1 MLVARRG
8 VDSGPACHGMGW
20 LGLPVWEGI
29 MKNVGGLPEAA
40 TVSRAVV
47 LEERYRGRLPGT
59 LDDLTGPGHGTVQL
73 PLHVA
78 WSGQTAFN
86 LDLPK
91 ACMHMYRI
99 VLAEGQRG
107 DVAAYLNRD
116 LLLRQWPILRNLVS
130 RTVRKV
136 WEATFP
142 ELAEEQPAT
151 P

>member
-1 MLVARRG
+1 MS
-8 VDSGPACHGMGW
+8 D
-20 LGLPVWEGI
+20 
-29 MKNVGGLPEAA
+29 VGGMLEAA
-40 TVSRAVV
+40 PVSRTAV
-47 LEERYRGRLPGT
+47 LAERYRSRLPET
-59 LDDLTGPGHGTVQL
+59 LDDLAGPSHGTVQL
-73 PLHVA
+73 PSHVA

-91 ACMHMYRI
+91 ACMHLYRI

-107 DVAAYLNRD
+107 DVATYLNRD

>member
-1 MLVARRG
+1 MS
-8 VDSGPACHGMGW
+8 D
-20 LGLPVWEGI
+20 
-29 MKNVGGLPEAA
+29 VGGMLEAA
-40 TVSRAVV
+40 PVSRTAV
-47 LEERYRGRLPGT
+47 LEERYRSRLPET
-59 LDDLTGPGHGTVQL
+59 LDDLAGPSHGTVQL

-91 ACMHMYRI
+91 ACMHLYRI

-107 DVAAYLNRD
+107 DVATYLNRD

-136 WEATFP
+136 WEAGFP

>member
-1 MLVARRG
+1 MS
-8 VDSGPACHGMGW
+8 D
-20 LGLPVWEGI
+20 
-29 MKNVGGLPEAA
+29 VGGMLEAA
-40 TVSRAVV
+40 PVSRTAV
-47 LEERYRGRLPGT
+47 LEERYRSRLPET
-59 LDDLTGPGHGTVQL
+59 LDDLAGPSHGTVQL

-91 ACMHMYRI
+91 ACMHLYRI

-107 DVAAYLNRD
+107 DVATYLNRD

>member
-1 MLVARRG
+1 M
-8 VDSGPACHGMGW
+8 S
-20 LGLPVWEGI
+20 E
-29 MKNVGGLPEAA
+29 VGGLLEAA
-40 TVSRAVV
+40 PGSRAAI
-47 LEERYRGRLPGT
+47 LEERYRSRLPET
-59 LDDLTGPGHGTVQL
+59 LDHLAGPGDGTVQL

-142 ELAEEQPAT
+142 ELIEEHPAT

>member
-1 MLVARRG
+1 MAN
-8 VDSGPACHGMGW
+8 VDS
-20 LGLPVWEGI
+20 
-29 MKNVGGLPEAA
+29 LPEA
-40 TVSRAVV
+40 TPVSRAAV
-47 LEERYRGRLPGT
+47 LEERYRSRLPES
-59 LDDLTGPGHGTVQL
+59 LDDLAGPGYGTVQL

-91 ACMHMYRI
+91 ACMHMYRV

-107 DVAAYLNRD
+107 DVATYLNRD
-116 LLLRQWPILRNLVS
+116 LLVRQWPILRNLIG

-136 WEATFP
+136 WEAAFP
-142 ELAEEQPAT
+142 ELTEGQPVT